1 MKVELTAPRPS
12 VFRVPSRHAVVLLL
26 TAIAVCL
33 VLQVGLTLAP
43 ARAQDT
49 AGGGAEG
56 VFASAGQVTPE
67 TYGLYL
73 VDVRRG
79 TICLYQY
86 LPSTR
91 KLKLMAA
98 RTFLFDR
105 QVENYNT
112 EPDPR
117 EIKKLVAEQ
126 KPLSGAPT
134 SP

>member
-1 MKVELTAPRPS
+1 MKVESNAPRPS
-12 VFRVPSRHAVVLLL
+12 VLRVPSRHAVVLLL
-26 TAIAVCL
+26 ATIAACL
-33 VLQVGLTLAP
+33 ALQVGLTLSP
-43 ARAQDT
+43 ATAQDT
-49 AGGGAEG
+49 AGGGTEG
-56 VFASAGQVTPE
+56 VFAIAGQVTPE

-91 KLKLMAA
+91 KLRLMAA
-98 RTFLFDR
+98 RTFALDR
-105 QVENYNT
+105 QMENYNT

-126 KPLSGAPT
+126 KPLSGPPT

>member
-1 MKVELTAPRPS
+1 
-12 VFRVPSRHAVVLLL
+12 
-26 TAIAVCL
+26 
-33 VLQVGLTLAP
+33 
-43 ARAQDT
+43 
-49 AGGGAEG
+49 
-56 VFASAGQVTPE
+56 
-67 TYGLYL
+67 
-73 VDVRRG
+73 VRRG
-79 TICLYQY
+79 TICLYQD

-126 KPLSGAPT
+126 KPLGGPPT